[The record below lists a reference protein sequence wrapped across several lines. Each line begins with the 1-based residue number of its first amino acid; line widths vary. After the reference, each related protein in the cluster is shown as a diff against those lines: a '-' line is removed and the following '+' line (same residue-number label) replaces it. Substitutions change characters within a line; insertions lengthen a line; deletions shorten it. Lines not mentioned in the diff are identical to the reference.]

1 MRSLDAKGL
10 SIVEVVVALAVLG
23 LALAFIVPSFVGHL
37 QANTASEVRSQAVF
51 LAQREFESL
60 RLRDPSTLP
69 TSGST
74 ERQEGYGGRTFTL
87 RRTYCPQA
95 SLCGPGSRHI
105 RVEVIW
111 NGRTVYAAETVYTS
125 LR

>member
-10 SIVEVVVALAVLG
+10 SIVEVAVALAVLG
-23 LALAFIVPSFVGHL
+23 LALAFIVPSFVGYL
-37 QANTASEVRSQAVF
+37 QTNTASEVRSQAVF
-51 LAQREFESL
+51 LAQREFEAL
-60 RLRDPSTLP
+60 RIQDSAGLP
-69 TSGST
+69 TSGT
-74 ERQEGYGGRTFTL
+74 VERQEAYGGRTFTL
-87 RRTYCPQA
+87 RRTYCAQA
-95 SLCGPGSRHI
+95 SLCGLGSRHI